1 MKSEVG
7 IVNNLVDKLK
17 NHVIPENLRMVD
29 RKIEE
34 SSLKTQIELDSCL
47 NFVNEQIKIFR
58 DKVEYFE
65 TDVGV
70 TQTKFKRLVSD

>member
-17 NHVIPENLRMVD
+17 NHVMPENLRMVE
-29 RKIEE
+29 RKIED
-34 SSLKTQIELDSCL
+34 SSIKTQIELDSCL
-47 NFVNEQIKIFR
+47 NYVNEQIKIFR

>member
-1 MKSEVG
+1 M
-7 IVNNLVDKLK
+7 NNLVDKLK
-17 NHVIPENLRMVD
+17 NQVLPENLRMVE
-29 RKIEE
+29 RQIQE
-34 SSLKTQIELDSCL
+34 SAIKSRSELDNCL
-47 NFVNEQIKIFR
+47 NYVNDQIKIFR

>member
-17 NHVIPENLRMVD
+17 NHVMPENLRMVE

-34 SSLKTQIELDSCL
+34 ASLKTSNELDECL
-47 NFVNEQIKIFR
+47 NYVNE
-58 DKVEYFE
+58 
-65 TDVGV
+65 
-70 TQTKFKRLVSD
+70 

>member
-17 NHVIPENLRMVD
+17 NHIMPENLRMVE

-34 SSLKTQIELDSCL
+34 SSLKAQIELDNC
-47 NFVNEQIKIFR
+47 VNYVNDQIKIFR

-65 TDVGV
+65 TDVGA
-70 TQTKFKRLVSD
+70 TQKKFKRLVSD

>member
-17 NHVIPENLRMVD
+17 NHVMPENLRMVE

-34 SSLKTQIELDSCL
+34 ASLKTSNELDECL
-47 NFVNEQIKIFR
+47 NYVNEQIKIFR